1 MLRVEIHA
9 ADFSDSITESLL
21 YNGAMSPDAVLSS
34 QGQVAVARSPALLPR
49 QVVLLVLCLC
59 MVLSGARA
67 AEPWADPK
75 LPSSDGLQLWL
86 DGSRQVSF
94 RQQHG
99 PRWLSEGAR
108 VDRWFDGSGQHRD
121 VSQLVRDSTPQFRS
135 GGGVAWVRFDGRD
148 DFLSASQAPL
158 RLTNATVFVVAA
170 PRSNPGDFRG
180 LLALSEIS
188 RNDYTHGWNV
198 DLGPLPGT
206 YFGWLNVEGAGA
218 GGAVN
223 LMGESSPFGRFRV
236 IAVTIGSGKGG
247 VKAWI
252 DGKAGGKRDR
262 TPSTIFGGEILV
274 GARFY
279 SKNEEL
285 HCARRRTG
293 SQMPSIPWCRS
304 CSRRR
309 RRCLCPASG
318 CANSRWSFRIST
330 A

>member
-9 ADFSDSITESLL
+9 ADFSDSITEFLL

-34 QGQVAVARSPALLPR
+34 QVQVAVARSPALLPR

-108 VDRWFDGSGQHRD
+108 VDRWFDGSGQ
-121 VSQLVRDSTPQFRS
+121 
-135 GGGVAWVRFDGRD
+135 
-148 DFLSASQAPL
+148 
-158 RLTNATVFVVAA
+158 
-170 PRSNPGDFRG
+170 
-180 LLALSEIS
+180 
-188 RNDYTHGWNV
+188 
-198 DLGPLPGT
+198 
-206 YFGWLNVEGAGA
+206 
-218 GGAVN
+218 
-223 LMGESSPFGRFRV
+223 
-236 IAVTIGSGKGG
+236 GG

-279 SKNEEL
+279 SNNDEL
-285 HCARRRTG
+285 PHARGFFEGDIAEILVYDRALDDATRERVTAYLTEKYSALRAQSDG
-293 SQMPSIPWCRS
+293 IANAFNPLVPVIQPPPAQMFVP
-304 CSRRR
+304 
-309 RRCLCPASG
+309 G
-318 CANSRWSFRIST
+318 FRV
-330 A
+330 